1 MLPGPAKKHP
11 TKKTGFQKI
20 GREKI
25 NESVLR
31 TKCCLRQNVDQNTIE
46 SGAMIVTSISIRP
59 WPISKGS
66 LLFVC
71 IISLC
76 QYLTHY
82 VTCAPEIALIIW
94 LIFKSDGDSLF
105 TISLLLIFYSSLL
118 NRTQSVSCIL
128 KASCHEI
135 LPPTSVLSNKVVMK
149 HINKLVSHGKPIF
162 NIIDIHETRLHTI
175 WWYFVKQRIK
185 LNL

>member
-1 MLPGPAKKHP
+1 MLIKLRYRHSRRYACHINIY
-11 TKKTGFQKI
+11 KTLTNQQ
-20 GREKI
+20 
-25 NESVLR
+25 R
-31 TKCCLRQNVDQNTIE
+31 TFVICLHN
-46 SGAMIVTSISIRP
+46 
-59 WPISKGS
+59 
-66 LLFVC
+66 
-71 IISLC
+71 ISLSIPYSLC
-76 QYLTHY
+76 D
-82 VTCAPEIALIIW
+82 VSPEIALINW
-94 LIFKSDGDSLF
+94 LIFKSDGDSLSMS

-162 NIIDIHETRLHTI
+162 NIIDIYETRLHTI